1 MYPRSMNMSGFDLKP
16 CEHQV
21 AGHLFEEGKAG
32 CLVDNRGHFYKP
44 IQPGPRGD
52 REKEFYERLHLSK
65 EEGLKEYRNG
75 SWNRGY
81 IEAFTSILH
90 GGSYSEAIKSLLVV
104 TQEQTI
110 SDRRFSSL
118 MSHRCPTFSRQESIL
133 YKGEPKKINVLQKDE
148 SGMVEWTKIGDE
160 EIIWGDNENDDA
172 TEVSQECG
180 EPPVDFADRIDLDSI
195 PEKIKSLPFLIRHA
209 PLLKA
214 IPKFYKV
221 CSVENRTLL
230 ELEDLARMYS
240 HPCIIDIKI
249 GHRTWY
255 PDADES
261 YIERCKKKDANTT
274 QLDLGFKICGMQVY
288 RHSVGGYW
296 RASKR
301 WCKTLSKS
309 TIDRALESF
318 VHNENG
324 LKPMDVYGGPGGVIH
339 QMSLL
344 EEWFAY
350 QTEFCFYSSSILI
363 LYEGDAKSSS
373 EANISLRMVD
383 FAHAFSTKNEEQM
396 GRDENYLEG
405 LKSFKAHLV
414 RLLSKY
420 F

>member
-1 MYPRSMNMSGFDLKP
+1 MQSMKMSPTDLKP

-44 IQPGPRGD
+44 VQLGPRGE
-52 REKEFYERLHLSK
+52 REKEFYECVHLSK

-75 SWNRGY
+75 SWRRGY
-81 IEAFTSILH
+81 IEAFASIKS
-90 GGSYSEAIKSLLVV
+90 GGSYSEAIKSLLV
-104 TQEQTI
+104 TEEQANT
-110 SDRRFSSL
+110 SDRLFSSL
-118 MSHRCPTFSRQESIL
+118 MTHRCPTFSRQESIL
-133 YKGEPKKINVLQKDE
+133 YAGEAKKINVLQKDE
-148 SGMVEWTKIGDE
+148 SGMVEWIHVGDD
-160 EIIWGDNENDDA
+160 EIIWGHDEDEDVA
-172 TEVSQECG
+172 EVSQEC
-180 EPPVDFADRIDLDSI
+180 ELPVSNASADQTDVCNILG
-195 PEKIKSLPFLIRHA
+195 KIRSLPFLIRHA

-230 ELEDLARMYS
+230 ELEDLARMYN

-261 YIERCKKKDANTT
+261 YIERCKKKDASTT

-301 WCKTLSKS
+301 WCKTLSRA

-318 VHNENG
+318 VHNGNG
-324 LKPMDVYGGPGGVIH
+324 LNPMDVFGGPGGVIH
-339 QMSLL
+339 QLSLL
-344 EEWFAY
+344 EEWFAH
-350 QTEFCFYSSSILI
+350 QTEFRFYSSSILI

-373 EANISLRMVD
+373 ETNVSIRMVD
-383 FAHAFSTKNEEQM
+383 FAHAFSMKKEEFTLE
-396 GRDENYLEG
+396 RDENYLEG
-405 LKSFKAHLV
+405 LKSFKARLV